1 MMENHEHEV
10 VGVETPSVEP
20 VAETVVEAPSSNGSA
35 VAGSPTV
42 TTDWHA
48 EAGRKGA
55 YRIRE
60 LIRHGRVYEQ
70 EHGLTSGRQRLRQL
84 IEEGKRYEE
93 EHGLRPA
100 RRRSSR
106 QRMSKQEALR
116 TFLHSVVRLAKP
128 GLRGELMRLIEAVEK
143 QASAAGS

>member
-10 VGVETPSVEP
+10 GLESPIDPTQAVDSNLKAVPADVPSDNGTA
-20 VAETVVEAPSSNGSA
+20 VAE
-35 VAGSPTV
+35 SPGPAS
-42 TTDWHA
+42 DWHV

-60 LIRHGRVYEQ
+60 LIRYGRVYEQ
-70 EHGLTSGRQRLRQL
+70 EHGLKSGRQRLRQL

-100 RRRSSR
+100 RRGSR

-116 TFLHSVVRLAKP
+116 AFLHSMVRIAKP
-128 GLRGELMRLIEAVEK
+128 GLRGELLRLIEAVEK
-143 QASAAGS
+143 QAA